1 MNTSIAFHKI
11 KYLYNAIPLIITVHF
26 VSMILFALIMWQ
38 DVEGKMLLVWTA
50 IMTIVLLLRIYH
62 FLLYNNSSD
71 EEIMHETTLWQH
83 RYYTYVLINGGL
95 WGSTAFLFFPSVGLL
110 YQMVILLFIL
120 GSTATALG
128 IISASWYLVLA
139 YSLLSYAPIILKLF
153 WMDDALHQT
162 LGHIVTAL
170 GILMI
175 FTAKHFN
182 KIIEIALSSQYDV
195 AITREKLIFSQNDF
209 FRFLYDVPVGIFTF
223 DRDLKITHINAKML
237 KLLSH
242 KDAESLIGFDLHD
255 IGDKRILPPLVNTI
269 NEQPGTYEGF
279 FFSVFADQQLYIDM
293 KTDSII
299 DHKERIIGGVC
310 YITDKTT
317 EHEAM
322 ETIQQNAFY
331 DPLTKL
337 PNRILFADRLE
348 LAIKQSRHQGHLC
361 AVLFLDLDHFKYIND
376 GYGHFVG
383 DQILYRVSQ
392 RLLER
397 VRVEDTVAR
406 VGGDEFLILLHGL
419 PADEAA
425 ARQLS
430 KQIAEDLIDAVD
442 KAFEIDTH
450 AISITASVGI
460 YLFSGASTNDAATI
474 IKMADIAMNQA
485 KRTGRNHAE
494 FYQEYFAMLQER
506 FLQQEND
513 LRDAI
518 SRHEFVLYYQPKV
531 NLKTNRIEQV
541 EALIR
546 WNHPEKGLILP
557 DQFIYVAESSGLIIQ
572 IGEWVIDQSLQQYS
586 AWQNNGNAEQI
597 KNIAINISSH
607 QFNQPNFVDNIF
619 KKLKQHNIPGNAIS
633 LELTESAML
642 EHQHNAVHKVKQL
655 EAHGIH
661 IALDDFGTGYNSLSH
676 LKHLPVSVIKIDRS
690 FISDLK
696 HNQNS
701 QMIVKTII
709 SIAKSMK
716 LIVVAEGVESPEEL
730 ELLKELECDY
740 YQGFYC
746 EEALPAPALEQLVH
760 KDKGTDASRC

>member
-1 MNTSIAFHKI
+1 MNTSIAFQKV
-11 KYLYNAIPLIITVHF
+11 KYLYNAVPLIITVHF
-26 VSMILFALIMWQ
+26 VSTILFALIMWQ
-38 DVEGKMLLVWTA
+38 DVEGKALLVWTA
-50 IMTIVLLLRIYH
+50 IMTIVLLFRIYH
-62 FLLYNNSSD
+62 FFLYNNSSD
-71 EEIMHETTLWQH
+71 DEIAHETTLWQH
-83 RYYTYVLINGGL
+83 RYYTYILINGAM
-95 WGSTAFLFFPSVGLL
+95 WGSTAVLFFPSVGLL

-139 YSLLSYAPIILKLF
+139 YSILSYAPIILKLF
-153 WMDDALHQT
+153 WMNDALYQT
-162 LGHIVTAL
+162 LGYIVAAL
-170 GILMI
+170 SILMI

-182 KIIEIALSSQYDV
+182 KIIEIALHSQYDV
-195 AITREKLIFSQNDF
+195 SVSRENLIFSQNDF

-223 DRDLKITHINAKML
+223 DRDLKITHINARML
-237 KLLSH
+237 KLLNR
-242 KDAESLIGFDLHD
+242 KDAESLIGFDLHE
-255 IGDKRILPPLVNTI
+255 IGDKRILPPLVETI
-269 NEQPGTYEGF
+269 NEHPGSYEGF

-293 KTDSII
+293 KTDTII
-299 DHKERIIGGVC
+299 DHKEHIIGGVC
-310 YITDKTT
+310 YVTDKTS

-348 LAIKQSRHQGHLC
+348 LAVEQSRRQGHLC
-361 AVLFLDLDHFKYIND
+361 AVLFLDLDRFKYIND
-376 GYGHFVG
+376 SYGHFIG

-397 VRVEDTVAR
+397 VRAEDTVAR

-419 PADEAA
+419 PRDEEAA
-425 ARQLS
+425 RHLA
-430 KQIAEDLIDAVD
+430 KQIAEDLISTVD
-442 KAFEIDTH
+442 IAFEVDTH
-450 AISITASVGI
+450 AIAITASVGI
-460 YLFSGASTNDAATI
+460 YLFSGDSINDAATI

-518 SRHEFVLYYQPKV
+518 ERHEFVLYYQPKV
-531 NLKTNRIEQV
+531 NLKTGRIEQV

-572 IGEWVIDQSLQQYS
+572 IGDWVIDQSLRQYS
-586 AWQNNGNAEQI
+586 AWQDNGNAEQI
-597 KNIAINISSH
+597 KNIAINVSSH
-607 QFNQPNFVDNIF
+607 QFNQPDFVDNIF
-619 KKLKQHNIPGNAIS
+619 KRLEHYGIEGSAIS

-642 EHQHNAVHKVKQL
+642 EHQHDAVQKVKQL
-655 EAHGIH
+655 ESHGIH

-709 SIAKSMK
+709 SIAKSMN

-746 EEALPAPALEQLVH
+746 EEALPAPVLEQLVRNG
-760 KDKGTDASRC
+760 KADSEEC